1 MTRATSIEDLPPDND
16 DDKDE
21 DCDGDYEIPV
31 MVMARCASGD
41 VLSVR

>member
-16 DDKDE
+16 DDEDE

-31 MVMARCASGD
+31 MVMARCAGGD
-41 VLSVR
+41 VLGVR

>member
-16 DDKDE
+16 DDEDE

-31 MVMARCASGD
+31 MVMARCAGGD
-41 VLSVR
+41 VLGAR